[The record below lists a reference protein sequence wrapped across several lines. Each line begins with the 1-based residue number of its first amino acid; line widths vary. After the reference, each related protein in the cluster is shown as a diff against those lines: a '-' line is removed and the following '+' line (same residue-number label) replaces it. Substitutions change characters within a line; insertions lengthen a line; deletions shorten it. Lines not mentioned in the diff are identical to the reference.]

1 MTNENLT
8 QLFHNAIRSLT
19 DEHYSIE
26 IIDTNTFTVTWIG
39 TDPNITNQQILDK
52 RAELESE

>member
-8 QLFHNAIRSLT
+8 QLFHNAIRALT

-26 IIDTNTFTVTWIG
+26 IVDTNTFTVIWIDN
-39 TDPNITNQQILDK
+39 DPNITNQQILDK
-52 RAELESE
+52 RSELES